1 VNPLR
6 VVPLAIAF
14 ALGLTVAGGVSAV
27 ATAKSSSVKV
37 CANSRGYV
45 VAAKTAKCPTGSH
58 TVTIAKRGPK
68 GAAGT
73 PGKPGNDGVN
83 GYSVAYAGK
92 PTIDGETDLTGGY
105 AVVSRFASVPAGRY
119 VGSYQA
125 NLTNDSSFANATCHF
140 APGGDVYAFLSPDA
154 DIAVPAGETLDL
166 SGTGTFALSATTEV
180 DLVCTSSGSEMTVD
194 NSTDAL
200 VRVNA
205 VVQSN

>member
-1 VNPLR
+1 MNPLR

-37 CANSRGYV
+37 CANSRGY
-45 VAAKTAKCPTGSH
+45 
-58 TVTIAKRGPK
+58 
-68 GAAGT
+68 
-73 PGKPGNDGVN
+73 
-83 GYSVAYAGK
+83 AGK

-105 AVVSRFASVPAGRY
+105 AVVSRFASVPAGSY
-119 VGSYQA
+119 VGSYEA
-125 NLTNDSSFANATCHF
+125 NVTNDSSFANATCHF